1 MKESRWHQEQSWG
14 SALAPLP
21 NVAPGTVGGVSE
33 VRAGGLVGN
42 TDAKGSLVLTPVST
56 PLLST

>member
-14 SALAPLP
+14 SALAALP
-21 NVAPGTVGGVSE
+21 NLAPGTVGVSE
-33 VRAGGLVGN
+33 VRAGDLGGN

>member
-1 MKESRWHQEQSWG
+1 MKESRWHREQSWG
-14 SALAPLP
+14 SALAALP
-21 NVAPGTVGGVSE
+21 NLAPGTVGGVSE
-33 VRAGGLVGN
+33 VRAGGLGGN